1 MAKFPFFI
9 ISMSERLSF
18 FCGFKRI
25 RHSNHIVFFLC
36 SKLGCFSEDSKQ
48 NIVFVSAILVSM
60 QLFLLFELHTQ
71 KLQKLMMAEPLFSD
85 MRLVIGFQNHR
96 LFIFFRN
103 SFVMG

>member
-18 FCGFKRI
+18 FVGSSLFAI
-25 RHSNHIVFFLC
+25 AITLFFLC
-36 SKLGCFSEDSKQ
+36 SNLGCFSEDSKQ

>member
-1 MAKFPFFI
+1 
-9 ISMSERLSF
+9 
-18 FCGFKRI
+18 
-25 RHSNHIVFFLC
+25 
-36 SKLGCFSEDSKQ
+36 
-48 NIVFVSAILVSM
+48 M

>member
-18 FCGFKRI
+18 FVGSSLFAI
-25 RHSNHIVFFLC
+25 AITFFLC

-96 LFIFFRN
+96 LFISFR
-103 SFVMG
+103 SSSVIG